1 VAKRSYPAPWI
12 FGLSCIPY
20 GVVGSYA
27 ATVMPLIAKREHI
40 DLGGIGWLTTVFL
53 LPSWVQFFYAPLV
66 DVGPKRKHWLIIVS
80 AIGALML
87 LGACVTPI
95 QGHRALYVAF
105 GLAAAFLSGL
115 VSACN
120 GGLMATLI
128 PDEARG
134 KAGAWYMAGNLSG
147 GALAMAAVLPMIDAG
162 WSPWTYG
169 GVLAVMMFVPSLAIL
184 WVNEPDRDHVHRLG
198 ALFGTALVDAK
209 AVLFTRRG
217 ITGFLLFLS
226 PVSTA
231 ALVNFF
237 SGMSGDY
244 GASSRMVWF
253 VNGWA
258 NGLLTAIGS
267 LVGGY
272 LCDRV
277 NRRGMYLV
285 AGVLTAVCGI
295 AMALSPRNE
304 WTYAVGVCAYF
315 LITGVCYAAY
325 SAAMLETIGTG
336 GKTASTQY
344 ALFNS
349 ASNIAIW
356 WVGLV
361 DTRFDEKWH
370 VEGVIGADA
379 LLNILG
385 VIVLGLVFW
394 RFGAFRKAQPVE
406 AA

>member
-1 VAKRSYPAPWI
+1 
-12 FGLSCIPY
+12 
-20 GVVGSYA
+20 
-27 ATVMPLIAKREHI
+27 
-40 DLGGIGWLTTVFL
+40 
-53 LPSWVQFFYAPLV
+53 
-66 DVGPKRKHWLIIVS
+66 
-80 AIGALML
+80 
-87 LGACVTPI
+87 
-95 QGHRALYVAF
+95 
-105 GLAAAFLSGL
+105 
-115 VSACN
+115 
-120 GGLMATLI
+120 
-128 PDEARG
+128 
-134 KAGAWYMAGNLSG
+134 
-147 GALAMAAVLPMIDAG
+147 
-162 WSPWTYG
+162 
-169 GVLAVMMFVPSLAIL
+169 
-184 WVNEPDRDHVHRLG
+184 
-198 ALFGTALVDAK
+198 
-209 AVLFTRRG
+209 
-217 ITGFLLFLS
+217 
-226 PVSTA
+226 
-231 ALVNFF
+231 
-237 SGMSGDY
+237 
-244 GASSRMVWF
+244 MVWF

-406 AA
+406 VA